1 MIYKIKMLGNAT
13 VEVEYLNTDSV
24 VEISLKHPNG
34 DVDLKFGINQAEDL
48 IDALQFA
55 VNDHYNL
62 TE

>member
-1 MIYKIKMLGNAT
+1 MIYKIKISENKTA
-13 VEVEYLNTDSV
+13 EVEYLNADSV

-34 DVDLKFGINQAEDL
+34 DVDLIFGIDNAEDL
-48 IDALQFA
+48 IDAIQFA